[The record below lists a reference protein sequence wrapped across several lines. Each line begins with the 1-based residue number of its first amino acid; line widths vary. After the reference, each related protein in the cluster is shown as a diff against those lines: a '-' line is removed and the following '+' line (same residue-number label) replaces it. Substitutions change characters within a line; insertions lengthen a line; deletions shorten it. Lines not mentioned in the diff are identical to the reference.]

1 MEFAYSNLLPEHIH
15 IGKVKI
21 TLCCKC
27 LISMLLL
34 LLLLLEFYSVIFLK
48 LYFFLYP
55 HQSED
60 STEGIPEGFFDD
72 PKLDAKV

>member
-1 MEFAYSNLLPEHIH
+1 
-15 IGKVKI
+15 
-21 TLCCKC
+21 
-27 LISMLLL
+27 MLDQYVVVVTAFVGILFNYTH
-34 LLLLLEFYSVIFLK
+34 EAI
-48 LYFFLYP
+48 FFLYP